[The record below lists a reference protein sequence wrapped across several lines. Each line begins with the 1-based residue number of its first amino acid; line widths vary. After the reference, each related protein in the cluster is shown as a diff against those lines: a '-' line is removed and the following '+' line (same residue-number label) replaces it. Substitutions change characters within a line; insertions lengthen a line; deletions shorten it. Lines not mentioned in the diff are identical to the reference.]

1 MAVALGLTVLLMMS
15 GMFAGVAESGLRD
28 NIRLNTG
35 HLQLRDDSYQIE
47 KMSLLSRDLLQD
59 SEALVAQ
66 AESLS
71 EVQSAAPVL
80 WASGVLSTI
89 RESTGLQVQGI
100 DPADDFHDPIRQGMV
115 AGRYLTADDRGQI
128 LIGKRLAD
136 DMDIKVGQRVSLA
149 AGNAD
154 GALDEGIF
162 TIAGLFNTGIPNYDR
177 STVVM
182 SLAQAQSF
190 TRTRDR
196 ASSIIV
202 MLNDREDTGKV
213 AAALGTPGVAILT
226 WQDLNQVLLQALETG
241 IYFYY
246 LIYAIVI
253 LVVAVLIANTLLMSV
268 FERTREMGILAALG
282 MKRRQIMLMVL
293 FEAVMLALIGIVVGL
308 VLGMGV
314 VTYMAKVGLEMG
326 DDVAGAIEGTAFSGT
341 MYAQYA
347 PADFIMLSLAMLAVV
362 TLVSLYPAWYAARME
377 PVEALH
383 AF

>member
-66 AESLS
+66 AEALS

>member
-66 AESLS
+66 TEALS

>member
-293 FEAVMLALIGIVVGL
+293 FEAVILALIGIVVGL